1 MMVDFK
7 VHIPG
12 GDLVMADGTFLMH
25 DVGDGTFLPGF
36 LASGVFSPI
45 SVGLTE
51 IHALTG
57 DGAFTH
63 GITTSGVNRLDL
75 GGIKSADCTD
85 GSVLRMGTS
94 AAPLADTQNGAGF
107 VVGYFTTSDAA
118 GWPAGVYTC
127 TTFTGAGGN
136 GTGMEGD
143 VTVSAAKGTLTGI
156 ESFMAFTSGSGRVTG
171 AARVVQGTIDFANAA
186 LPGSAGGVYSAAC
199 FNIKGEGSNCD
210 ISKAQQVNCIEL
222 KTEGTFSG
230 TGGKNFQTLPQGS
243 IIYLNG
249 FTAGAGAVLN
259 NSALTWTDAL
269 ASVIGMRV
277 GVGADGAPPT
287 VYYVPLI
294 PAAEWN

>member
-1 MMVDFK
+1 MVDFYP
-7 VHIPG
+7 HIPDG
-12 GDLVMADGTFLMH
+12 FLHMADGQFMLH
-25 DVGDGTFLPGF
+25 DVGDGTYLPGF
-36 LASGVFSPI
+36 LASGVFSPVN
-45 SVGLTE
+45 VGLTE
-51 IHALTG
+51 IHALMG
-57 DGAFTH
+57 VGAFTH

-94 AAPLADTQNGAGF
+94 ASPLADAQNGAGF

-127 TTFTGAGGN
+127 TTFTGVGGS

-143 VTVSAAKGTLTGI
+143 VTVSAAKTTLTGI
-156 ESFMAFTSGSGRVTG
+156 ESFMAFTSGSGCVTG

-186 LPGSAGGVYSAAC
+186 LPGAGGGVYSAAC
-199 FNIKGEGSNCD
+199 FNIKGEGSSCD
-210 ISKAQQVNCIEL
+210 IAKAQQVNCIEL

-230 TGGKNFQTLPQGS
+230 TGGKNFQTHPRAS

-249 FTAGAGAVLN
+249 FTPGAGAILN
-259 NSALTWTDAL
+259 NTSLTWTDAL

-277 GVGADGAPPT
+277 GVGADGATPA